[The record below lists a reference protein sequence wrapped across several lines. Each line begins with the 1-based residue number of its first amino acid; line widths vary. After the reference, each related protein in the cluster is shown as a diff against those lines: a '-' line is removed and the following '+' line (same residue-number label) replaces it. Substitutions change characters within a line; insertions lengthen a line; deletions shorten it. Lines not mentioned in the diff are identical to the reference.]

1 MSCALLT
8 PVSLC
13 SSIGEETAFSLLH
26 VCLPGRAPTSPSLQN
41 QLEEETVLVHLL
53 WLSRAPEVWLTYKG
67 VLEVGHSKRTS
78 TDFTLMKGGARTY
91 VQKRGDVSGHLA
103 LSQSTFKQ
111 LSHPLGP
118 SLNPKRTVVL
128 NIRAQVSV

>member
-8 PVSLC
+8 PLSLR
-13 SSIGEETAFSLLH
+13 SSTGGETAFSLLH

-67 VLEVGHSKRTS
+67 VLEVGHFKHIS
-78 TDFTLMKGGARTY
+78 TGFTLMKGGARTY
-91 VQKRGDVSGHLA
+91 VQKRGDVSDLA

-128 NIRAQVSV
+128 SIGAQASV